1 MSLAGRL
8 EEVELPEIL
17 HFLSLN
23 NRSGRLTLTRRDS
36 RGTVV
41 VRLGRIVYAA
51 SSSVREALGSILLSR
66 ALLTPAQ
73 LAAALESQHQNPDGR
88 RLGGILVESGAIGE
102 EALREAL
109 TEQIGLVVQ
118 ELCRW
123 RSGYFKF
130 EMAEVAASG
139 DIGVDAEDL
148 VLPGGV
154 ATERIL
160 LEAIGRAE
168 IEEPELVSAATAL
181 EIAASTFAPSLGGEV
196 TMSLLQR
203 AQAVVR
209 RGVLLIVRGDEVQAA
224 GHVGFEDAPDPDAF
238 AHSIRLPLGEPSM
251 IAEAVERRETRRGA
265 PPDLPGDERLLR
277 LLGGPRPTEALV
289 VPMLLREGAGLAFY
303 GDNAPDGAPLGD
315 PAELEWALLEAGL
328 AMERELLERRLAE
341 FERARGYKP

>member
-23 NRSGRLTLTRRDS
+23 NRTGKLTLTRRDA

-41 VRLGRIVYAA
+41 VRHGRIVYAG
-51 SSSVREALGSILLSR
+51 SSSIREALGSILLSR
-66 ALLTPAQ
+66 NLVSPAQ
-73 LAAALESQHQNPDGR
+73 LSAALETQHQAADGR
-88 RLGGILVESGAIGE
+88 KLGAILVETGAIGE
-102 EALREAL
+102 EALHEAL
-109 TEQIGLVVQ
+109 AQQIGLVVQ

-123 RSGYFKF
+123 RGGYFKF
-130 EMAEVAASG
+130 EVAAVAATG

-154 ATERIL
+154 ATERVL
-160 LEAIGRAE
+160 LEAIARAE
-168 IEEPELVSAATAL
+168 IEAPVLASSATAL
-181 EIAASTFAPSLGGEV
+181 EIAASAFAPSLGGEL
-196 TMSLLQR
+196 TMGLLQR

-209 RGVLLIVRGDEVQAA
+209 RGLLLIVRGDEVQAA
-224 GHVGFEDAPDPDAF
+224 GQVGFEPAPDPDAL

-251 IAEAVERRETRRGA
+251 IAEAVERRETRRGPLEA
-265 PPDLPGDERLLR
+265 TPANERLLK

-289 VPMLLREGAGLAFY
+289 VPMLLREGAGLVFY
-303 GDNAPDGAPLGD
+303 GDNSPDCQPLGE

-341 FERARGYKP
+341 FERARGYRP